1 MTEAEQEAVLER
13 AAIME
18 YDGGL
23 DRRAATLAAFALRF
37 PIDYQNML
45 ERVKP
50 YPDGET
56 IIYEFLEGLLS
67 SRPVQNTIP
76 RKYAWQKETSPL
88 PKRYEGM
95 AALEYMAGQGIPLI
109 GVRSITREDG
119 KTIYPTINR
128 KDIVGDYEAAFT
140 ADPAE
145 IAALLEGKGDKQ
157 GRARG
162 TRIERF
168 YFIPKEAG
176 FLCLDIDR
184 KQGKTDGLQEL
195 YKVFPKDT
203 LPRTLQDIE
212 RFFPCYVSTPSG
224 GYHLYFK
231 YSGPDIRITELCP
244 GVEIKYGRPGITAP
258 GSMKDGKPYI
268 MYGNL
273 ESSHSLY
280 GILINRID
288 YLQNQKRER
297 AAADKPMPS
306 RARRYTRITLDTLA
320 DEARDAY
327 AGHHDR
333 QVSFAGRASR
343 CKFPYSETLYYVT
356 ASPGIFGNDPDT
368 ETTIKSV
375 YQDNGAL

>member
-1 MTEAEQEAVLER
+1 MTEAEREAILER
-13 AAIME
+13 AAILE

-23 DRRAATLAAFALRF
+23 DRQEATLEAYALYF

-45 ERVKP
+45 ERVKTH
-50 YPDGET
+50 PDGKT
-56 IIYEFLEGLLS
+56 VVCEFLEGLLS
-67 SRPVQNTIP
+67 SHPVQNTIP
-76 RKYAWQKETSPL
+76 RRYAWQKETSPL

-95 AALEYMAGQGIPLI
+95 SALEYMAKQGIPLI
-109 GVRSITREDG
+109 GAYKSGAMIAKQE
-119 KTIYPTINR
+119 PEN
-128 KDIVGDYEAAFT
+128 FT
-140 ADPAE
+140 KNPAE
-145 IAALLEGKGDKQ
+145 IAALTEGRGDKQ

-162 TRIERF
+162 TQIERF

-184 KQGKTDGLQEL
+184 KPGKTDGLEEL
-195 YKVFPKDT
+195 YKVWPKDK

-231 YSGPDIRITELCP
+231 YSGQDIRITELCP
-244 GVEIKYGRPGITAP
+244 GVEIKYGRPGLTAA

-273 ESSHSLY
+273 ESSHSFY

-288 YLQNQKRER
+288 YLQNQKQER
-297 AAADKPMPS
+297 AAVDKPMPS
-306 RARRYTRITLDTLA
+306 RAWQHTWEPKQRITLDILA
-320 DEARDAY
+320 DEARAAY

-356 ASPGIFGNDPDT
+356 TNPAIFGNGKDT
-368 ETTIKSV
+368 ETAIKSV